1 MCLDFSTDFIRLP
14 SFHLTHWEK
23 TKETDWIAV
32 LEPHSACHLC
42 PICLGAS
49 TNHARPGRRI
59 LRHRF
64 VPSWGTVWVSVPVY
78 RQRCASCM
86 LTWTV
91 EWNGIPPR
99 GSVTSAFQ
107 EMAVDMCRSRDLLS
121 VAKQLSVAYSTLER
135 WYYQLAPQRLAQPK
149 EHEAPEVVCLDEFA
163 LQKGHKYG
171 VNLMDAQTGHIWQVT
186 EGRSREQV
194 RNALQQWPFRKAP
207 HVVVT
212 DLAPGM
218 AETVRQVWKHT
229 LVVADK
235 FHVIQLFS
243 KALEATRKRTHAR
256 GTHRRGRH
264 EQRLLHTIPDKL
276 KPEELQ
282 ELKIW
287 LAEDPH
293 LERLYFALQ
302 DIRTV
307 YAVETQEAGEEAL
320 QKWIVDH
327 LYSPTPAVRSIAKT
341 IVQWQEPIQHYF
353 SFRVTNAKIE
363 GTHNKVKV
371 IKRRAYGY
379 RNLERFKIRIRL
391 ECKPAT

>member
-1 MCLDFSTDFIRLP
+1 M
-14 SFHLTHWEK
+14 
-23 TKETDWIAV
+23 
-32 LEPHSACHLC
+32 
-42 PICLGAS
+42 
-49 TNHARPGRRI
+49 
-59 LRHRF
+59 
-64 VPSWGTVWVSVPVY
+64 
-78 RQRCASCM
+78 
-86 LTWTV
+86 
-91 EWNGIPPR
+91 
-99 GSVTSAFQ
+99 
-107 EMAVDMCRSRDLLS
+107 LS
-121 VAKQLSVAYSTLER
+121 VAKQLSAAYSTLER

-264 EQRLLHTIPDKL
+264 EQRLLHTIPDK
-276 KPEELQ
+276 
-282 ELKIW
+282 
-287 LAEDPH
+287 
-293 LERLYFALQ
+293 
-302 DIRTV
+302 
-307 YAVETQEAGEEAL
+307 
-320 QKWIVDH
+320 
-327 LYSPTPAVRSIAKT
+327 
-341 IVQWQEPIQHYF
+341 
-353 SFRVTNAKIE
+353 
-363 GTHNKVKV
+363 
-371 IKRRAYGY
+371 
-379 RNLERFKIRIRL
+379 
-391 ECKPAT
+391 